1 MSEEH
6 ADSGSVVDTGPEV
19 DSSIDM
25 DAAMDSISSD
35 LFGVEPEKEP
45 EDVKESSEEITEEAS
60 DEAKE
65 EPEESKPATRPAPQ
79 SWKKEMHEFWNGLDP
94 SVQAY
99 VEQREQQMHD
109 GLEKDRGDAT
119 LGRTMRDVMTPYS
132 EMLKAQGIDEP
143 VMVRNLMN
151 AHYRLSTADEAGKR
165 DLINQIAQSYN
176 ISLDGEAP
184 KVDPALKAI
193 QDKVNSL
200 ESHLTAAQQ
209 ATLQEARDRVEQD
222 VEVFASDP
230 THEFFDEVSEQI
242 VPLINAGYSLEDAYQ
257 NAIWLNP
264 VTRQKEMD
272 RNAKDAAEKAEK
284 TAKQEAEKARKAKS
298 ANVRGRDTGKASTEP
313 KGTMEDTLLETYN
326 EIQNRSH

>member
-1 MSEEH
+1 MDEN
-6 ADSGSVVDTGPEV
+6 ADSGSE
-19 DSSIDM
+19 IDM

-35 LFGVEPEKEP
+35 LFGKEP
-45 EDVKESSEEITEEAS
+45 EEETTEEVTEEITEEP
-60 DEAKE
+60 EAKE
-65 EPEESKPATRPAPQ
+65 ETEEVKAEPEEKTEESRPAPQ
-79 SWKKEMHEFWNGLDP
+79 SWRKEMHEFWKGLDP
-94 SVQAY
+94 AVQTY

-109 GLEKDRGDAT
+109 GLEKDRGDAN
-119 LGRTMRDVMTPYS
+119 LGRTMRDVMSPYS
-132 EMLKAQGIDEP
+132 EMLKTQGIDEP

-209 ATLQEARDRVEQD
+209 ATLQEARDRVEKD
-222 VEVFASDP
+222 VEAFASDP

-242 VPLINAGYSLEDAYQ
+242 VPLVNAGYSLEDAYQ

-264 VTRQKEMD
+264 VTRQKEID
-272 RNAKDAAEKAEK
+272 RTAKEAAEKAEK

-298 ANVRGRDTGKASTEP
+298 ANVRGRDTGRASTEP
-313 KGTMEDTLLETYN
+313 KGTIDDTLMETYN

>member
-1 MSEEH
+1 MEEN
-6 ADSGSVVDTGPEV
+6 ADSGSE
-19 DSSIDM
+19 IDM

-35 LFGVEPEKEP
+35 LFGKEP
-45 EDVKESSEEITEEAS
+45 EEEVTEEVSEETTEAVEEKTEEVKA
-60 DEAKE
+60 EETEETEEKE
-65 EPEESKPATRPAPQ
+65 ESRPPPQ
-79 SWKKEMHEFWNGLDP
+79 SWRKEMHEFWKGLDP

-109 GLEKDRGDAT
+109 GLEKDRGDAN
-119 LGRTMRDVMTPYS
+119 LGRTMRDVMSPYS
-132 EMLKAQGIDEP
+132 EMLKTQGIDEP

-209 ATLQEARDRVEQD
+209 ATLQEARDRVDKD

-264 VTRQKEMD
+264 VTRQKEID
-272 RNAKDAAEKAEK
+272 RTAKDAAEKAEK

>member
-1 MSEEH
+1 MDEN
-6 ADSGSVVDTGPEV
+6 ADSGSE
-19 DSSIDM
+19 IDM

-35 LFGVEPEKEP
+35 LFGKEP
-45 EDVKESSEEITEEAS
+45 EEETTEEVT
-60 DEAKE
+60 EATPVEEETEEVKA
-65 EPEESKPATRPAPQ
+65 EPEESTEEKTEESRSPPQ
-79 SWKKEMHEFWNGLDP
+79 SWRKEMHEFWKGLDP
-94 SVQAY
+94 AVQTY

-109 GLEKDRGDAT
+109 GLEKDRGDAN
-119 LGRTMRDVMTPYS
+119 LGRTMRDVMSPYS
-132 EMLKAQGIDEP
+132 EMLKNQGIDEP

-209 ATLQEARDRVEQD
+209 ATLQEARGRVEKD

-230 THEFFDEVSEQI
+230 AHEFFDEVSEQI

-264 VTRQKEMD
+264 VTRQKEID
-272 RNAKDAAEKAEK
+272 RTANDAAEKAEK

-298 ANVRGRDTGKASTEP
+298 ANVRGRDTVRASTEP
-313 KGTMEDTLLETYN
+313 TGTIDDTLRETYR